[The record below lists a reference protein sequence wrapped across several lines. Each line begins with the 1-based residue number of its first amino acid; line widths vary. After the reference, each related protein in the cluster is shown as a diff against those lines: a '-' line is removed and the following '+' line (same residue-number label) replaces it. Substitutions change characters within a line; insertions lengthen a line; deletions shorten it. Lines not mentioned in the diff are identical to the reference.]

1 MLLVRKGEAVPESN
15 GRGNRGERESKRK
28 VGERVDAQD
37 REIRGR
43 KEGPFERGGGYV
55 AERADRDPG
64 YLLVQKAQ
72 SSKKRTHVVCRGSAH
87 LLCPRLTAANHR
99 RRIRD

>member
-37 REIRGR
+37 RESVAGR
-43 KEGPFERGGGYV
+43 KALLKEGV
-55 AERADRDPG
+55 DM
-64 YLLVQKAQ
+64 LQ
-72 SSKKRTHVVCRGSAH
+72 SVPTAILGTFWCRKHNHLKNGPTSCAGAPPICSA
-87 LLCPRLTAANHR
+87 RV
-99 RRIRD
+99 